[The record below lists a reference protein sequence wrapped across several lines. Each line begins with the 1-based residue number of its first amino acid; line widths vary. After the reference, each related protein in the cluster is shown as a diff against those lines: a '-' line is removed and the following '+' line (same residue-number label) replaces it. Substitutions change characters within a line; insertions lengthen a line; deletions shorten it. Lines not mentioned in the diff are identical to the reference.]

1 MNINVDRFFERVS
14 PEPNSGCWLWSGDIG
29 PSGYGV
35 FSCGK
40 RNSRKMAH
48 RVSYEIHCGDITDGL
63 FVCHKCDVRSCVN
76 PEHLFL
82 GTNQDNMIDAARK
95 KRVRAQKLDCEDVI
109 AIKVM
114 LKAGWSSRGIS
125 KLFGVTDGLIGHIKF
140 GRKWA
145 HIKLPESTAA

>member
-1 MNINVDRFFERVS
+1 MKTHTEQFYNRVS
-14 PEPNSGCWLWSGDIG
+14 PEPNSGCWLWIGMIG

-35 FSCGK
+35 FSSGK
-40 RNSRKMAH
+40 RKSNQQAH
-48 RVSYEIHCGDITDGL
+48 RVSYELHVGSIPKGM

-95 KRVRAQKLDCEDVI
+95 KRCRAQKLDTEDII

-114 LKAGWSSRGIS
+114 LRAGWSSRGIAG
-125 KLFGVTDGLIGHIKF
+125 LFNVTDGMIGHIKC

-145 HIKLPESTAA
+145 HVKLPVAA